1 MRILIATG
9 GTSNAPAALRLGA
22 YIANRVGQVPTILT
36 VIRQPADY
44 PSAQTIIAEARQFLE
59 PLLPEVYSRVRLGY
73 PPEEIIREA
82 IEGEYDLVIAGA
94 KQHHDL
100 MSRFLIGS
108 TAERVMEHA
117 PCPVIITR
125 GKSDEIRRILLCD
138 SGIEDPSLIH
148 RFVTQLGAMISGQEE
163 FTILHVMS
171 QISAGPGVAGDQLRA
186 DADELIHNH
195 APEGELLERDLHM
208 LEQLGVQAEPKIRHG
223 LVVEEIWKE
232 TRSVNYDLVVIG
244 AHRGEGWRR
253 ILLDDLAH
261 RIISQ
266 VDRPI
271 AVVR

>member
-9 GTSNAPAALRLGA
+9 GTSNASPALRLGA
-22 YIANRVGQVPTILT
+22 YIAQRVGKVPTILT
-36 VIRQPADY
+36 VIRQPTDY
-44 PSAQTIIAEARQFLE
+44 PSAQSIIAEGRQLLE

-100 MSRFLIGS
+100 MSRFRIGS

-125 GKSDEIRRILLCD
+125 GKSDEIKRILLCD

-171 QISAGPGVAGDQLRA
+171 QISAGPGVVGDQLRA
-186 DADELIHNH
+186 DAEELIQNH
-195 APEGELLERDLHM
+195 TPEGELLERDLHM
-208 LEQLGVQAEPKIRHG
+208 LEQLGVHAKPKIRHG

-232 TRSVNYDLVVIG
+232 TRNTNYDLVVIG

-271 AVVR
+271 AVVP